1 MLLRNTY
8 NTLPSFKYMVDN
20 LNIQSPITLKHLL
33 DTPFCSDSTYIN
45 DTYDKIETLFNII
58 KRNNKIISDFGMK
71 LCQVRDIDGTLA
83 NIGNNTILGDIELF
97 EVKSFCILSNEI
109 RNIYNSLNIAI
120 VNFPNL
126 SETVEILDPDHT
138 NIPSFY
144 IYDSYSEELAAIR
157 KKIRIAVAD
166 KDRDKEEQLR
176 FEEGV
181 KEDEIRA
188 VLSQKLKQHVKPIRE
203 AINAIVELD
212 ILLAKAEQAF
222 DCNLTRPDIVGKD
235 NPTSFVGLFN
245 PMIAGALE
253 EKALKF
259 QPIDITLYK
268 KPCLITGANMSGKTV
283 LLKTIAMAQYLTQYG
298 FFVPASKASVSM
310 VDAIA
315 ICMDEND
322 NDMKGLSSF
331 AAEILKV
338 NEIVSQVNNGIN
350 ALVLIDELARTTN
363 PVEGKKIV
371 SATLNFLDRHNIRGL
386 ISSHYSDI
394 SYPTR
399 RLRVKGLTS
408 IPKGITLTINNINMY
423 IDYSLTEIYDDDV
436 PQEALR
442 IAELLGV
449 DKEFI
454 KLCEDS

>member
-8 NTLPSFKYMVDN
+8 NTLPSFKYMVDD

-33 DTPFCSDSTYIN
+33 DSPFCSDSKHIN
-45 DTYDKIETLFNII
+45 DTYDKIDTLIGTI
-58 KRNNKIISDFGMK
+58 KRNNRIISDFGMK

-109 RNIYNSLNIAI
+109 RNIYNSLNIAV
-120 VNFPNL
+120 VNFPDL
-126 SETVEILDPDHT
+126 SETVETLDPDHT

-144 IYDSYSEELAAIR
+144 VYDSYSEELAAIR
-157 KKIRIAVAD
+157 RKIRIAAAD

-188 VLSQKLKQHVKPIRE
+188 VLSQKLKPHVKTIRE

-222 DCNLTRPDIVGKD
+222 DRNLARPDIVGTES
-235 NPTSFVGLFN
+235 PTSYAGLFN

-253 EKALKF
+253 EKAMKF

-283 LLKTIAMAQYLTQYG
+283 LLKTIALAQYLTQYG
-298 FFVPASKASVSM
+298 FFVPASKASVSP

-315 ICMDEND
+315 ICMDEYD

-338 NEIVSQVNNGIN
+338 NEIVSQVNNGMN

-371 SATLNFLDRHNIRGL
+371 GATLHFLDKHNIRGL
-386 ISSHYSDI
+386 ITSHYGDI
-394 SYPTR
+394 SYLTR
-399 RLRVKGLTS
+399 RLRVRGLTS
-408 IPKGITLTINNINMY
+408 IPEGITLTINNINMY
-423 IDYSLTEIYDDDV
+423 IDYSLIEIYDDDV
-436 PQEALR
+436 PQEALH
-442 IAELLGV
+442 IAKLLGV
-449 DKEFI
+449 DKKFI
-454 KLCEDS
+454 KLCEES